1 MEDMAADLDFS
12 KKYMLGLALLLKK
25 GLHLNIIHSLNR
37 PFQEMMLGL
46 ESHIPLYMTGQISPY
61 YLQSAPNTVFC
72 HFLKVSGS
80 AALSGEC
87 IAGCHEDGMYR
98 LSRGKRD
105 LAYYRKR
112 ADDLLQKAKPLM
124 DIYREMSQNELNA
137 FLAADSET
145 AGSRRNL
152 LSAPPI
158 YTATPEFLTTFLT
171 VRHIPEAEQRK
182 ILSFAEQQRLL
193 FLRVLQDNHVRDE
206 LPLLTQAEFEET
218 SVSLPV
224 SGLFPEHDFL
234 YSYKEYLEHLRLT
247 ENFEKCQPHYS
258 LELVHF
264 QPFSNLNILIH
275 EGKWA
280 MVSKNKAPCIHFV
293 IRHPKLRRA
302 IERFI
307 PPIIE
312 CE

>member
-1 MEDMAADLDFS
+1 M
-12 KKYMLGLALLLKK
+12 
-25 GLHLNIIHSLNR
+25 
-37 PFQEMMLGL
+37 
-46 ESHIPLYMTGQISPY
+46 
-61 YLQSAPNTVFC
+61 
-72 HFLKVSGS
+72 
-80 AALSGEC
+80 
-87 IAGCHEDGMYR
+87 
-98 LSRGKRD
+98 
-105 LAYYRKR
+105 
-112 ADDLLQKAKPLM
+112 
-124 DIYREMSQNELNA
+124 
-137 FLAADSET
+137 
-145 AGSRRNL
+145 
-152 LSAPPI
+152 
-158 YTATPEFLTTFLT
+158 
-171 VRHIPEAEQRK
+171 
-182 ILSFAEQQRLL
+182 
-193 FLRVLQDNHVRDE
+193 LQDNHVRDE

-247 ENFEKCQPHYS
+247 EI
-258 LELVHF
+258 LESASRTIPWNWCIF
-264 QPFSNLNILIH
+264 SRSSNLNILIH

>member
-1 MEDMAADLDFS
+1 
-12 KKYMLGLALLLKK
+12 
-25 GLHLNIIHSLNR
+25 
-37 PFQEMMLGL
+37 
-46 ESHIPLYMTGQISPY
+46 
-61 YLQSAPNTVFC
+61 
-72 HFLKVSGS
+72 
-80 AALSGEC
+80 
-87 IAGCHEDGMYR
+87 MYR

-145 AGSRRNL
+145 AGNRRNL

-182 ILSFAEQQRLL
+182 ILSFAEQQRIL

-247 ENFEKCQPHYS
+247 ENFEKCQPNYS

>member
-1 MEDMAADLDFS
+1 MFAATSWNRLGHDLPIFRS
-12 KKYMLGLALLLKK
+12 ILA
-25 GLHLNIIHSLNR
+25 HQ
-37 PFQEMMLGL
+37 F
-46 ESHIPLYMTGQISPY
+46 
-61 YLQSAPNTVFC
+61 
-72 HFLKVSGS
+72 
-80 AALSGEC
+80 
-87 IAGCHEDGMYR
+87 
-98 LSRGKRD
+98 
-105 LAYYRKR
+105 
-112 ADDLLQKAKPLM
+112 AK
-124 DIYREMSQNELNA
+124 
-137 FLAADSET
+137 
-145 AGSRRNL
+145 
-152 LSAPPI
+152 
-158 YTATPEFLTTFLT
+158 
-171 VRHIPEAEQRK
+171 QR
-182 ILSFAEQQRLL
+182 IL

-247 ENFEKCQPHYS
+247 ENFEKCQPNYS

-307 PPIIE
+307 PPIME
-312 CE
+312 RE

>member
-1 MEDMAADLDFS
+1 M
-12 KKYMLGLALLLKK
+12 
-25 GLHLNIIHSLNR
+25 
-37 PFQEMMLGL
+37 
-46 ESHIPLYMTGQISPY
+46 
-61 YLQSAPNTVFC
+61 
-72 HFLKVSGS
+72 
-80 AALSGEC
+80 
-87 IAGCHEDGMYR
+87 
-98 LSRGKRD
+98 
-105 LAYYRKR
+105 
-112 ADDLLQKAKPLM
+112 
-124 DIYREMSQNELNA
+124 
-137 FLAADSET
+137 
-145 AGSRRNL
+145 
-152 LSAPPI
+152 
-158 YTATPEFLTTFLT
+158 
-171 VRHIPEAEQRK
+171 
-182 ILSFAEQQRLL
+182 
-193 FLRVLQDNHVRDE
+193 LQDNHVRDE
-206 LPLLTQAEFEET
+206 LPLLTQAEFEDT

-247 ENFEKCQPHYS
+247 ENFEKCQPNYS

>member
-1 MEDMAADLDFS
+1 
-12 KKYMLGLALLLKK
+12 
-25 GLHLNIIHSLNR
+25 
-37 PFQEMMLGL
+37 
-46 ESHIPLYMTGQISPY
+46 
-61 YLQSAPNTVFC
+61 
-72 HFLKVSGS
+72 
-80 AALSGEC
+80 
-87 IAGCHEDGMYR
+87 MYR

-124 DIYREMSQNELNA
+124 DIYRETSQNELNA

-145 AGSRRNL
+145 AGNRRNL

-182 ILSFAEQQRLL
+182 ILSFAEQQRIL

-224 SGLFPEHDFL
+224 CGLFPEHDFL

-247 ENFEKCQPHYS
+247 ENFEKCQPNYS

>member
-1 MEDMAADLDFS
+1 MYALFTLFAGACQSAMGSLNRMLTDYVGMFGMSLVVHAVGGILLILYMKLYCHDLDFS

-124 DIYREMSQNELNA
+124 DIYRETSQNELNA

-145 AGSRRNL
+145 AGNRRNL
-152 LSAPPI
+152 LSAPPM
-158 YTATPEFLTTFLT
+158 F
-171 VRHIPEAEQRK
+171 
-182 ILSFAEQQRLL
+182 
-193 FLRVLQDNHVRDE
+193 
-206 LPLLTQAEFEET
+206 
-218 SVSLPV
+218 
-224 SGLFPEHDFL
+224 
-234 YSYKEYLEHLRLT
+234 
-247 ENFEKCQPHYS
+247 
-258 LELVHF
+258 
-264 QPFSNLNILIH
+264 
-275 EGKWA
+275 
-280 MVSKNKAPCIHFV
+280 
-293 IRHPKLRRA
+293 
-302 IERFI
+302 
-307 PPIIE
+307 
-312 CE
+312 

>member
-1 MEDMAADLDFS
+1 MDFFKATVLSKSTEPVFLYSDMPMEDMAADLDFS

-124 DIYREMSQNELNA
+124 DIYRETSQDVA
-137 FLAADSET
+137 
-145 AGSRRNL
+145 
-152 LSAPPI
+152 
-158 YTATPEFLTTFLT
+158 
-171 VRHIPEAEQRK
+171 K
-182 ILSFAEQQRLL
+182 
-193 FLRVLQDNHVRDE
+193 
-206 LPLLTQAEFEET
+206 
-218 SVSLPV
+218 
-224 SGLFPEHDFL
+224 
-234 YSYKEYLEHLRLT
+234 
-247 ENFEKCQPHYS
+247 
-258 LELVHF
+258 
-264 QPFSNLNILIH
+264 
-275 EGKWA
+275 
-280 MVSKNKAPCIHFV
+280 
-293 IRHPKLRRA
+293 
-302 IERFI
+302 
-307 PPIIE
+307 
-312 CE
+312 